1 MKKILLMLSVALVA
15 LTSCNSDN
23 ADNYIT
29 ATFDMAATVSGTES
43 DFYSSA
49 VAVKI
54 DFNKQTGTF
63 TIKNIK
69 SPDGNT
75 YSNVSVE
82 VPFTYGKYANYEFK
96 ASVVEAVSGL
106 ERLALNN
113 FVANCGTYDNRLQF
127 TLDGCNYYF
136 VVKNAGFPKAT
147 TVVTDYSSSDSK
159 PYSNETTQYVLAM
172 NPEKKSAILYLY
184 KAKFA
189 ENMPKEFDMVFE
201 GLTLDAN
208 GVSFIASSESLE
220 PKIGDTP
227 YPRYQITDL
236 VVTLTAP
243 NLAISFTCAGIY
255 HVTATATMVTMTEE

>member
-113 FVANCGTYDNRLQF
+113 FVANCG
-127 TLDGCNYYF
+127 
-136 VVKNAGFPKAT
+136 FPKAT

-159 PYSNETTQYVLAM
+159 PYTNETTQYVLAM